1 MGKDDEYYFSSSV
14 KKGPSPY
21 AIMMERQRKE
31 ERKAALLCMAMTRGG
46 TKCRRKAGWGT
57 NHVGTGRCKL
67 HGGAFVTHSKAAA
80 KKIANEFL
88 GTPRDMNPF
97 DAILWCIKIR
107 AGEIEWLSER
117 MAELDKAAWVEQ
129 TMVGKQFH
137 LYARERHKAMQDL
150 VKFSGIAVS
159 LGIAERAIKLAET
172 YGELLAQF
180 TKNLLQDLW
189 PHLDEEGRAK
199 APSFVRQ
206 RLLQLDQGRE
216 LPVIEQGKVA

>member
-1 MGKDDEYYFSSSV
+1 MGKDDEYYFNSNV

-21 AIMMERQRKE
+21 AIMMQRKRRE
-31 ERKAALLCMAMTRGG
+31 EKRAKEMCLAMKADG
-46 TKCRRKAGWGT
+46 TKCRKRAGWGT
-57 NHVGTGRCKL
+57 SHPGTGRCKH
-67 HGGAFVTHSKAAA
+67 HGGSTVNHKAAA
-80 KKIANEFL
+80 ARQVAHEFL

-107 AGEIEWLSER
+107 AGEIEWLSQR
-117 MAELDKAAWVEQ
+117 MAELDKEAWVEQ

-137 LYARERHKAMQDL
+137 LYARERHRAMQDL

-180 TKNLLQDLW
+180 TKNLLNDLW

-199 APSFVRQ
+199 APSFVRM
-206 RLLQLDQGRE
+206 RLLQLDQGKE
-216 LPVIEQGKVA
+216 LPVIEAGEAA

>member
-1 MGKDDEYYFSSSV
+1 MGKDDEFYFSSNV

-21 AIMMERQRKE
+21 AVMMERKRKE
-31 ERKAALLCMAMTRGG
+31 ERRAQERCNAMTNAG
-46 TKCRRKAGWGT
+46 TKCKKKAGWGT
-57 NHVGTGRCKL
+57 NHPGTGKCKM
-67 HGGAFVTHSKAAA
+67 HGGSTPSHQGAAA
-80 KKIANEFL
+80 RKVAHEFL

-107 AGEIEWLSER
+107 AGEIEWLSAR
-117 MAELDKAAWVEQ
+117 MAELDKEAWIEQ
-129 TMVGKQFH
+129 TMVGRQFH

-180 TKNLLQDLW
+180 TKNLLNDLW

-199 APSFVRQ
+199 APSFVRM
-206 RLLQLDQGRE
+206 RLLQLDEGKE
-216 LPVIEQGKVA
+216 LPELEPGRAA